1 MIPDKNSHFFR
12 PKNIV
17 HFCFA
22 IAFVFSSILTVHEA
36 MVLKSSHETTRRAW
50 LIQAGSSLERQWQQS
65 IDEMFFFRNML
76 RHALGDPLETD
87 KSRDALTLFASERQN
102 PLWNISI
109 NTERSIPIS
118 GISDAAV
125 QRLPLLD
132 RSDPQRLHD
141 ELSAALEMSYILQF
155 NNPQKD
161 FHYRLWYI
169 SRAGFYL
176 SSVPDDHAEPTTSY
190 SSVINRPYFLSASPE
205 QNPQR
210 RLLWSGTYRSV
221 DDEGDV
227 VTVALPVDHDQY
239 WYGVLAMDFSTQVI
253 QHYMQH
259 ALPRWQSG
267 SIILFDSRQHAV
279 AISDGQPL
287 SAFGLDAAKVATIFS
302 QVTPDQSGQIRSGMQ
317 LITWMHLQNFDGLLV
332 NVQSL
337 HEGLRGEAGRVML
350 ILLLM
355 WGLFSLTLLASH
367 QAIIRMIGRLLSLQE
382 TLSWRANYD
391 GLTRLLNRSAFFD
404 HAERVS
410 AFCERQQQPVSL
422 IQLDLDHFK
431 SVNDTL
437 GHHAGDVVLTHA
449 AAIIAQAVRKI
460 DVLGR
465 VGGEEFCIVLPDTG
479 LVEATEIAERIRGKL
494 ASKEVLI
501 DATHTLKVTA
511 SLGVSSS
518 EETQSYQ
525 IDHLQSVADGR
536 LYQAKAAGRNCVS
549 SGT

>member
-1 MIPDKNSHFFR
+1 MPDNNSRFFR

-17 HFCFA
+17 HLCFA
-22 IAFVFSSILTVHEA
+22 IVFAFSSILTVHEA
-36 MVLKSSHETTRRAW
+36 MVLKSSHETTQRAW
-50 LIQAGSSLERQWQQS
+50 LTQAGSNLERQWQQS

-87 KSRDALTLFASERQN
+87 KSRDALTVFAGERQS
-102 PLWNISI
+102 PLWSISI
-109 NTERSIPIS
+109 NTERSIPIA

-132 RSDPQRLHD
+132 RSDPQRLND
-141 ELSAALEMSYILQF
+141 ELTAALEMSYILQF
-155 NNPQKD
+155 NNPQQD

-176 SSVPDDHAEPTTSY
+176 SSVPDDHAETVTSY
-190 SSVINRPYFLSASPE
+190 SRVINRPYFLSASPE

-210 RLLWSGTYRSV
+210 RLRWSGTYRSV
-221 DDEGDV
+221 DNEGDV

-253 QHYMQH
+253 QQYLKH
-259 ALPRWQSG
+259 ALPKWQDG

-279 AISDGQPL
+279 AISDGQSL
-287 SAFGLDAAKVATIFS
+287 NEHGLDAAQVANIFS
-302 QVTPDQSGQIRSGMQ
+302 QVTSNQSGQIRSGMQ

-332 NVQSL
+332 NVQTL
-337 HEGLRGEAGRVML
+337 PEALQGEAGRVML

-355 WGLFSLTLLASH
+355 WMLFSLTLLASH
-367 QAIIRMIGRLLSLQE
+367 QAIIRMTGRLLTLQE

-404 HAERVS
+404 HAERLS
-410 AFCERQQQPVSL
+410 AFCERHQQPVSL

-449 AAIIAQAVRKI
+449 AAIIASAVRKV

-479 LVEATEIAERIRGKL
+479 LVEAVEIAERIRGKL

-518 EETQSYQ
+518 EEQQEYQ
-525 IDHLQSVADGR
+525 IDALQSVADGR
-536 LYQAKAAGRNCVS
+536 LYQAKAAGRNCVN
-549 SGT
+549 SGA